1 MTFLSW
7 SRELFINKSERK
19 GTFQLSWTK
28 TRYIIFSCCRAHEHW
43 GLDDP
48 PDIVTF
54 AKKMLIGGF
63 YHKPEIRVQQVSGH
77 EGFRIIASVLWLGL
91 VVISYPLLPIVLTIV
106 KLSSSC
112 KSEQYILFFF
122 LCKGVFT

>member
-1 MTFLSW
+1 M
-7 SRELFINKSERK
+7 
-19 GTFQLSWTK
+19 
-28 TRYIIFSCCRAHEHW
+28 
-43 GLDDP
+43 
-48 PDIVTF
+48 TF

-91 VVISYPLLPIVLTIV
+91 VVISYPSLSIVSTIV

-122 LCKGVFT
+122 SVSLSLGNLDIPRLTKKQTVACFNLQ